1 MEFKKLP
8 LKERLQLGAIIVA
21 SALAISGVYWKSNQ
35 DLESAITRFKEDA
48 AKKTATVAAS
58 VEDFFSD
65 VTRDL
70 HLASVLPGVKQLEFG
85 DSYVSDET
93 KGTLAV
99 IFRDMQDHF
108 NAKEIHIIPANY
120 EASQQPLITID
131 GSYHAGDWSGLT
143 DAQSRMET
151 IQAQVE
157 YFKSEYETESNFN
170 SVDTPSTITPESGN
184 KPENLVFA
192 VPYFSAN
199 GRFGGAIAAVLPS
212 SKIANLLPKES
223 YVLTSP
229 ASKYQASPTY
239 AENFAAKSAL
249 INSLIPDT
257 SVIYSGS
264 TPLKLG
270 EPKPNWYIWASKKD
284 SLFYDRA
291 DVEGLYYFRHISIAL
306 VSIIALAIGA
316 IWYKKVTI
324 GLRIAEIL
332 STVESATGSILSG
345 TKHVSKSSVTISN
358 GAHRQSTALE
368 DTSASLVE
376 MTVRAKFNAIAA
388 TSVESLVRDIKETT
402 TAGADLIFQMS
413 DSMQQMKQASEEA
426 ASIVETINSI
436 AFQTNL
442 LALNAAVEAARAGD
456 AGKGFA
462 VVAEEVRALAQRSS
476 SAAKDTADKIA
487 RSHSLTKS
495 LSHLSHDAKNKMD
508 QILVR
513 VDESV
518 MQIGQV
524 ARDSEEQSTG
534 IDRVSRAVMEIDVV
548 TQLNSHA
555 ADKLAMLTEVI
566 LSRTAPLRKIA
577 GALKRMYSGKATA
590 STPVNELEP
599 MDQVNSAY
607 GWGEEQATPQQAPIH
622 QESAMQ

>member
-8 LKERLQLGAIIVA
+8 LKERLQFGAIILA
-21 SALAISGVYWKSNQ
+21 SALAIAGVYWKSNQ

-48 AKKTATVAAS
+48 TKKTASVAAS
-58 VEDFFSD
+58 VENYFYH

-70 HLASVLPGVKQLEFG
+70 SLASLLPGIKHLEYG
-85 DSYVSDET
+85 DSYISDET

-99 IFRDMQDHF
+99 IFRDMQNYF
-108 NAKEIHIIPANY
+108 NAKEMHITPAGY
-120 EASQQPLITID
+120 ESTQYPLITLD
-131 GSYHAGDWSGLT
+131 GNYHAGDWGGFS
-143 DAQSRMET
+143 DAQNRMST
-151 IQAQVE
+151 IQSHVE
-157 YFKSEYETESNFN
+157 LLKAEYETESSFN
-170 SVDTPSTITPESGN
+170 YTETSSTVTPDSEN
-184 KPENLVFA
+184 NPENLVFSVPFFDSTGKFRGVISA
-192 VPYFSAN
+192 VIPT
-199 GRFGGAIAAVLPS
+199 S
-212 SKIANLLPKES
+212 SVTNLVPKES
-223 YVLTSP
+223 YVLVNP

-249 INSLIPDT
+249 IKSL
-257 SVIYSGS
+257 SVDPAAIFSVV

-270 EPKPNWYIWASKKD
+270 EAKSNWFIWASKKD
-284 SLFYDRA
+284 SLFYERA
-291 DVEGLYYFRHISIAL
+291 DVEGLYYFRYISIAL

-324 GLRIAEIL
+324 GFRIAEIL

-345 TKHVSKSSVTISN
+345 TKHVSNSSVTISN
-358 GAHRQSTALE
+358 GAHRQSSALE

-388 TSVESLVRDIKETT
+388 TSVENLVRDIKETT
-402 TAGADLIFQMS
+402 TAGADLIFQMT

-495 LSHLSHDAKNKMD
+495 LSHLSNDAKNKMD
-508 QILVR
+508 QILAR

-524 ARDSEEQSTG
+524 ARDSEEQSSG
-534 IDRVSRAVMEIDVV
+534 INRVSRAVMEIDVV

-555 ADKLAMLTEVI
+555 ADKLAILTEVI
-566 LSRTAPLRKIA
+566 LTRTAPLRKIA
-577 GALKRMYSGKATA
+577 GALKRMYSGKAVA
-590 STPVNELEP
+590 STQINELEP
-599 MDQVNSAY
+599 MDQVNAAY
-607 GWGEEQATPQQAPIH
+607 GWGEEQTAPQQSPNH